1 MPNGLQIQRKQK
13 GGFVLLLGIIAI
25 TAIVILSA
33 SQFERVAN
41 FVRFG
46 NNKVLQGQAI
56 SLAEAGVD
64 YALWQ
69 LNENAGDWYDSDGE
83 VNVGTSG
90 TFFVT
95 VTDATANIKNV
106 VATGYIPNSINPR
119 KQITVKTQVVIDN
132 QTIAFNYAAQTDLGG
147 VEMYSNAVVNG
158 NVYTNGNITGFSNS
172 RINGE
177 AWAAGTISSPDPTIT
192 VPPPHPNQATKDL
205 PTFVA
210 QYWKD
215 AANINNDPYIGTL
228 EYNSGSHNLGPR
240 KIEGNLTLNSN
251 SWVTLQGPVH
261 VTGNFAM
268 NSNTRLYLD
277 ESFGT
282 TGTVVIVDGTI
293 QLNSNA
299 EVFSTSATPKGYIIL
314 ASTSTSSTAIE
325 LNSNAKAGV
334 LYALSGTLQ
343 INSNGTIVAM
353 AANKLVLNS
362 NATLTYDEGLA
373 SAQFSG
379 GPGGSWVIRKGSYQY
394 TK

>member
-106 VATGYIPNSINPR
+106 VATGYIPNSTNPR
-119 KQITVKTQVVIDN
+119 KQVTVKTQVVIDN

-215 AANINNDPYIGTL
+215 AANINNDPYIGNL

-379 GPGGSWVIRKGSYQY
+379 GPGGSWQIRKGSYQY

>member
-1 MPNGLQIQRKQK
+1 MPNELQMQRKQK
-13 GGFVLLLGIIAI
+13 GGFVLLLGIIVI

-215 AANINNDPYIGTL
+215 AANINNDPYIGNL

-379 GPGGSWVIRKGSYQY
+379 GPGGSWQIRKGSYQY

>member
-215 AANINNDPYIGTL
+215 AANINNDPYIGNL

-379 GPGGSWVIRKGSYQY
+379 GPGGSWQIRKGSYQY

>member
-1 MPNGLQIQRKQK
+1 MQRKQK
-13 GGFVLLLGIIAI
+13 GGFALLLGIIVI

-215 AANINNDPYIGTL
+215 AANINNDPYIGNL

-379 GPGGSWVIRKGSYQY
+379 GPGGSWQIRKGSYQY